1 MKIRYFSDTD
11 TALIEFSNVSVVET
25 KEISENLYID
35 LDEKGNLVSMTIEH
49 AKEKAGM
56 SEVSFLQMEHGS
68 SDLRAVRLNRVSD
81 YLFEDKASQ
90 RRKINP
96 FLLLLFLL
104 FFSYSYSPRFY
115 NY

>member
-11 TALIEFSNVSVVET
+11 TAMIEFSNDSVAET

-56 SEVSFLQMEHGS
+56 SEVSFLQMEKTS
-68 SDLRAVRLNRVSD
+68 A
-81 YLFEDKASQ
+81 
-90 RRKINP
+90 
-96 FLLLLFLL
+96 
-104 FFSYSYSPRFY
+104 
-115 NY
+115 